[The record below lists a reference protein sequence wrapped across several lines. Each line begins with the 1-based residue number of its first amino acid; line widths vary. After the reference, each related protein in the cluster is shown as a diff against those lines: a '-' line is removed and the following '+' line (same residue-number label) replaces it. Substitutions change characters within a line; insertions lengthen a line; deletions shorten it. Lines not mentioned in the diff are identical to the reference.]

1 MPSSSLSPQRSA
13 VQTIFRPWLT
23 ERPAWLAP
31 RRARSCFIHTA
42 GHRGYITLQ
51 HSEIIAAVL
60 PSATQTIK
68 ELFFQVAEVGVP
80 MAARLHRSGLL
91 QSRRAC
97 KRRERKHVFVP
108 RMHRCGNAG
117 ASRYDI
123 HTSPS
128 TSSLSSL
135 AFIITTSTCDTQAAQ
150 RLTHKMSRASRLME
164 FILPV
169 GKPKGSRHCQS

>member
-1 MPSSSLSPQRSA
+1 MPASSLSPQRSA
-13 VQTIFRPWLT
+13 VQTIVRPWLT
-23 ERPAWLAP
+23 ERPAWLPP

-60 PSATQTIK
+60 PSATQTIQ
-68 ELFFQVAEVGVP
+68 ELFFQVAEVGTA

-97 KRRERKHVFVP
+97 KRQERKHVLAL
-108 RMHRCGNAG
+108 RMHKYGNAG

-135 AFIITTSTCDTQAAQ
+135 VFIITTSTFDTQAAQ
-150 RLTHKMSRASRLME
+150 RPTQKMTRASRLME

-169 GKPKGSRHCQS
+169 GKPRGSRHCQS